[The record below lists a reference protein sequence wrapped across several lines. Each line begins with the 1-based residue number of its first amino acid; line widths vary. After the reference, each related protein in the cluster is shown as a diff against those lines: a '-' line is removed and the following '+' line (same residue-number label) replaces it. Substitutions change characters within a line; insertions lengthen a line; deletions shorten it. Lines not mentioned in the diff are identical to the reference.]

1 MKGIIVEDEFLA
13 MEELDYLIGKNSSV
27 EIVGKFEDGIDVLKF
42 LQGSDVDVI
51 FLDINIPSLDGVLLA
66 QSISKFANKPYIVF
80 TTAYKEH
87 AAEAFEI
94 EAFDYIL
101 KPYHEPRIAAMLN
114 KLERAFAA
122 KKEREN
128 GGTGNSGAPLPAA
141 GAASGISG
149 EPPGFSSDSRPVNR
163 RINLHKDD
171 KIIVVD
177 ADDIYYASAQ
187 EKTTLV
193 YTRKDEYTMH
203 MSISDFQAGL
213 PPERFFRCHRSYAVN
228 LSKIREIV
236 PWFNNTYLLRLRDID
251 AEIPVSRSKVKEFR
265 QLMRI

>member
-1 MKGIIVEDEFLA
+1 MSMKGIIVEDEFLA

-27 EIVGKFEDGIDVLKF
+27 QIVGKFEDGIDVLKF
-42 LQGSDVDVI
+42 LQGNDVDVI

-66 QSISKFANKPYIVF
+66 KSVSKFANKPYIVF

-114 KLERAFAA
+114 KLEAAFAA
-122 KKEREN
+122 KKQREEAEDFAIHAHGGAA
-128 GGTGNSGAPLPAA
+128 GGTSQ
-141 GAASGISG
+141 ASAEASA
-149 EPPGFSSDSRPVNR
+149 VLAQANH
-163 RINLHKDD
+163 RINLYKDD

-193 YTRKDEYTMH
+193 YTRKEEYTMH
-203 MSISDFQAGL
+203 MSISDFQANL
-213 PPERFFRCHRSYAVN
+213 PQDKFFRCHRSYTVN

-236 PWFNNTYLLRLRDID
+236 PWFNNTYLLRLRDVN
-251 AEIPVSRSKVKEFR
+251 AEVPVSRSKAKEFR